1 MKKCPY
7 CGKEYADDIERCL
20 IDDEL
25 LSGGGP
31 PPAAATSA
39 IPISTPAV
47 SASGLAPTN
56 RLPGM
61 VLTDRQLRI
70 FGLVLV
76 CVIAF
81 GVSIF
86 SSTYSFFNTS
96 YGGSSRSELTWII
109 QILREGSTLALLW
122 YVLMRRNRTFS
133 DLGVLWAWKDVMWGV
148 LLIIAADC
156 IFHAVYHG
164 IYFTGLTSVAQAAA
178 SDHVGQ
184 ILFGGGITCA
194 TILFS
199 FLNPFFEELIAR
211 AYVMTEVKALT
222 NSMVKAIIVSTV
234 LQTSYHFYQGAPLAL
249 ANGSVFL
256 LFAIFYAKTNR
267 IVPVILAHLYLDVSG
282 TAWYFL
288 RH

>member
-25 LSGGGP
+25 LSGGEP

-47 SASGLAPTN
+47 SGLAPTN
-56 RLPGM
+56 RLPGV

-70 FGLVLV
+70 FELVLV

-81 GVSIF
+81 GASIF
-86 SSTYSFFNTS
+86 SSTYHFLNTS
-96 YGGSSRSELTWII
+96 YGGSSKSELTWIT
-109 QILREGSTLALLW
+109 QILHEGSILGLLW
-122 YVLMRRNRTFS
+122 YVLMRRGRTFS
-133 DLGVLWAWKDVMWGV
+133 DLGVLWALKDAMWGV
-148 LLIIAADC
+148 LLIIAARY
-156 IFHAVYHG
+156 IFHAVYRG
-164 IYFTGLTSVAQAAA
+164 IYFTGLTSVTQAAA

-194 TILFS
+194 TILFQ

-222 NSMVKAIIVSTV
+222 NSAVKAIIVSTV
-234 LQTSYHFYQGAPLAL
+234 LQTSYHFYQGAPAAL
-249 ANGSVFL
+249 ADGSVFL

-267 IVPVILAHLYLDVSG
+267 IVPVILAHLYMDVSG